1 MKIIAFCFALFAA
14 LYGAPAANAAD
25 APCGLVR
32 VAELPVNIENGRL
45 LVKMDVDGHE
55 GWFLMDTGSP
65 VNMLSRHMVEA
76 LGLKPLPITPGVLLY
91 DGAGQQIKHFVTP
104 KKLTLSGMIAENKQF
119 AVMGESSTAEIPF
132 EGIFGADFLAAYDV
146 ELDLPHGKMRLFS
159 QDHCKG
165 QVVYWTQDYATLPF
179 KIDASLHMVMQ
190 ATLDGNPMR
199 AMLDT
204 GSTPSTISAQTARR
218 TFNFDP
224 EAQGI
229 APDDR
234 VTMGSGASLPV
245 YKHKFG
251 NLDVGGV
258 EFHNTELLVIPDKT
272 TRIMR
277 DHERHT
283 EHASELYLPTQ
294 VTIGLHHLARIRAY
308 IAYGERML
316 YISAADATQ

>member
-1 MKIIAFCFALFAA
+1 MKIALFCLA
-14 LYGAPAANAAD
+14 LLTALAGMPAANAAD

-32 VAELPVNIENGRL
+32 VAELPVNIEQGHL

-55 GWFLMDTGSP
+55 GWFLIDTGSP
-65 VNMLSRHMVEA
+65 FNMLSRHMVEA
-76 LGLKPLPITPGVLLY
+76 LGLTPLPVTPSMLVY
-91 DGAGQQIKHFVTP
+91 DGAGQRLKHFVVA
-104 KKLTLSGMIAENKQF
+104 KKLTLSGMTAENKEF
-119 AVMGESSTAEIPF
+119 VVMGESSTREAPF

-146 ELDLPHGKMRLFS
+146 ELDLPHGKIRLFT

-165 QVVYWTQDYATLPF
+165 QVVYWTQDYAAVPF

-190 ATLDGNPMR
+190 VTLDGNSMR

-204 GSTPSTISAQTARR
+204 GATPSTLSAQTARR

-229 APDDR
+229 APDGRD
-234 VTMGSGASLPV
+234 TMGSGASLPY

-258 EFHNTELLVIPDKT
+258 EFHNTELQVIADKMT
-272 TRIMR
+272 QIMR
-277 DHERHT
+277 DHARHT
-283 EHASELYLPTQ
+283 DLQSQEHLPTQ
-294 VTIGLHHLARIRAY
+294 VTLGLHHLSRIRAY